1 MHMYVPQ
8 VREEAL
14 NLCIIIGQVSTD
26 LSDFIFFF
34 LIFFYD
40 TYVAVR
46 EEVFYYY
53 YIVCNIIIRRPSW
66 GPWSCPVLVLE

>member
-40 TYVAVR
+40 TFVVGG
-46 EEVFYYY
+46 VK
-53 YIVCNIIIRRPSW
+53 I
-66 GPWSCPVLVLE
+66 